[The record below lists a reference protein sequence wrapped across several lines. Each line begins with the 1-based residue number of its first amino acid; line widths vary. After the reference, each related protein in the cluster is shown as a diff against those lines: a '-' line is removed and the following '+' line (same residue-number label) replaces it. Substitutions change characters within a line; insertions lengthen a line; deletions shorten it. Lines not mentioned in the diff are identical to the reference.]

1 MRVQDKF
8 INDILYKPPEL
19 FNVCCYEML
28 LWYEKVSL
36 QGKNDTT
43 ETESETYFKFCEEH
57 PSAKYIALK
66 KRKIPVIPEIS
77 STKLLP
83 DVLTTLATN
92 NSDKNERERYAQI
105 ALLLFLPFS
114 SRDELKVRGSY
125 WNKYL
130 EAKSK
135 GLIWKKGLEILQN
148 IQDVNYNCNRATEPQ
163 DPLNMNTVLMK
174 SDKDDEIRKRRNKKN
189 NAIHIR
195 EIERQIGLGQLSQV
209 GLTEDQPDVMSR
221 SMKAVI
227 DRGNLSEQDVNVTV
241 LPNEHSDITNIPV
254 NISKLLKKSTTPI
267 HTPNIFTND
276 TNSLPFII
284 TTINSTVL
292 GLTSP
297 TASNLDANDGIS
309 LSKISAKHT
318 LDFKQRAAF
327 ETVCSSFL
335 LSQLKQEETT
345 LQSRV
350 NNLLPQNQNNS
361 QHLHLPVGSVDL
373 RTSLDPLQSK
383 ADR

>member
-1 MRVQDKF
+1 M
-8 INDILYKPPEL
+8 
-19 FNVCCYEML
+19 
-28 LWYEKVSL
+28 
-36 QGKNDTT
+36 
-43 ETESETYFKFCEEH
+43 
-57 PSAKYIALK
+57 
-66 KRKIPVIPEIS
+66 
-77 STKLLP
+77 
-83 DVLTTLATN
+83 
-92 NSDKNERERYAQI
+92 
-105 ALLLFLPFS
+105 
-114 SRDELKVRGSY
+114 
-125 WNKYL
+125 
-130 EAKSK
+130 
-135 GLIWKKGLEILQN
+135 
-148 IQDVNYNCNRATEPQ
+148 
-163 DPLNMNTVLMK
+163 
-174 SDKDDEIRKRRNKKN
+174 
-189 NAIHIR
+189 
-195 EIERQIGLGQLSQV
+195 SQV

-284 TTINSTVL
+284 TTIHSTVL

-361 QHLHLPVGSVDL
+361 QHLHLPVGSS
-373 RTSLDPLQSK
+373 SLKKILKSK
-383 ADR
+383 GGMSNQLLMYLLGVGGSGKSKVISCVYEFIGNICRYFNWPFNKNTIKICAMSGAAAALLDFGVTLHGEAHLNTCEKILFWPHQVI